1 MGYISKEDRL
11 KYRPFT
17 NEEKLKC
24 IDKMLKYI
32 RNNSTAVND
41 GSATDIYQNCRV
53 VALTDLFDMVVD
65 HVIEED

>member
-1 MGYISKEDRL
+1 MRYILKEDRL

-17 NEEKLKC
+17 SEEKLKC
-24 IDKMLKYI
+24 MDKMIKYI

-41 GSATDIYQNCRV
+41 RSATDIYQNCKI